1 MNLGVVSSFALVSVS
16 PLATDVQ
23 VGDICTLSTEHL
35 YSTGAVSPGS
45 VCQLGIG
52 DTFHSIRSI
61 PDDWATGGAVI
72 AVSGRWARLDR

>member
-52 DTFHSIRSI
+52 DTFLVSIASVAS
-61 PDDWATGGAVI
+61 PMTGP
-72 AVSGRWARLDR
+72 LEEP

>member
-52 DTFHSIRSI
+52 DTFLVDHQIYLTSSELAMKLR
-61 PDDWATGGAVI
+61 
-72 AVSGRWARLDR
+72 

>member
-52 DTFHSIRSI
+52 DTFLVSIASVASDEFRVSDEVTI
-61 PDDWATGGAVI
+61 ADAV
-72 AVSGRWARLDR
+72 